1 MNLSVWA
8 GEVLAVTGPSGSG
21 KSSLLYCLAGILRP
35 DPGVVRFDDIAL
47 ATLDDR
53 SLSMLRA
60 REFGFVFQFGEL
72 VPELTI
78 RENVELPLRLN
89 GMSVGAARRDAAE
102 VLDRLGIGTL
112 GTDRPNEVSGG
123 EAQRAAVGR
132 ALVHR
137 PRVVFADEP
146 TGSLDGDTA
155 AVVLDQL
162 VDLVRDRRSALVLV
176 THAEEVAAVAE
187 RQVRVRDGT
196 VQEVERQP

>member
-1 MNLSVWA
+1 
-8 GEVLAVTGPSGSG
+8 
-21 KSSLLYCLAGILRP
+21 
-35 DPGVVRFDDIAL
+35 
-47 ATLDDR
+47 
-53 SLSMLRA
+53 MLRA